1 MKKHI
6 LDILNNIGSIF
17 TGAYLDFKDVP
28 KETVS
33 ERSIAERTKLR
44 RERLVEIKRKEQ
56 NIKNELFKTYF
67 TEYQCPSN
75 MYKKLSKAKDAVN
88 EVRVDSIKA
97 VLNKL
102 KKNHWIYTWRWC
114 S

>member
-1 MKKHI
+1 M
-6 LDILNNIGSIF
+6 
-17 TGAYLDFKDVP
+17 P

-67 TEYQCPSN
+67 TEYQSPSN

-88 EVRVDSIKA
+88 EVRVDSIKT

-102 KKNHWIYTWRWC
+102 KKNH
-114 S
+114 